1 MHQEGGRL
9 ITLAVLWLVVCQS
22 VHRWHH
28 QQCTFLP
35 LATFI
40 KLVIVEKLRIESL
53 ARTKVILA
61 LSQLTSESIIANC
74 QIHPLDSDFDFFG
87 DGLVWHCVMLPAL
100 ILCSISMQTKQRL
113 SEVECFFTKFYGVVV
128 SS

>member
-28 QQCTFLP
+28 QCTFLH

-40 KLVIVEKLRIESL
+40 KLVIAEKLRIESL

-74 QIHPLDSDFDFFG
+74 QIHPLDSDFDSFG
-87 DGLVWHCVMLPAL
+87 DGLVWHFLMLPAL
-100 ILCSISMQTKQRL
+100 NLCSISMQTKQSL

>member
-28 QQCTFLP
+28 QQCTFLHP
-35 LATFI
+35 ATFI
-40 KLVIVEKLRIESL
+40 KLVIVEKPRIESL
-53 ARTKVILA
+53 ARTKVIFA

-87 DGLVWHCVMLPAL
+87 EGLVWHFIMLPAL
-100 ILCSISMQTKQRL
+100 ILCSISMQTKK
-113 SEVECFFTKFYGVVV
+113 KFV
-128 SS
+128 

>member
-28 QQCTFLP
+28 QQCTFLHP
-35 LATFI
+35 ATFI

-87 DGLVWHCVMLPAL
+87 EGLVWHFIMLPAL
-100 ILCSISMQTKQRL
+100 ILCSISMQTKK
-113 SEVECFFTKFYGVVV
+113 KFV
-128 SS
+128 